1 MKVTVDVGETR
12 LFADHDVVGPLVV
25 RMAVRGGAQDE
36 QLAITM
42 GEERTV
48 EEPTGQRR
56 PQAEQLGVAQER
68 GYDVARPGPV
78 TVDPVEEIGVL
89 RLELVGGQGRDARS
103 EH

>member
-42 GEERTV
+42 GGERTV

-56 PQAEQLGVAQER
+56 PQAEQQGVAQEH
-68 GYDVARPGPV
+68 GCDVACPGRV
-78 TVDPVEEIGVL
+78 TVDPLEEVGML
-89 RLELVGGQGRDARS
+89 RLELVGGQRWDARS
-103 EH
+103 GH